1 MKNDISQRSNNF
13 IVKLWITNHPVYPS
27 SSGFLRVLDRAW
39 HGCTVGLIWLINC
52 EITMHC
58 TMSRFSPTFYFPMK
72 ILPELSWPWQ
82 SSWRSEVSRDVTRR
96 WVMTRDLTSVTRAGC
111 ELHFLV
117 TETFCHCGS
126 LQWAGAP
133 SCCVNRAQGM
143 WLQAVRGVRL
153 LLPGLRSHNPII
165 RSQSHIMSPDTS
177 TLLTLA
183 WLVSDIASG
192 QTGHIGY
199 LIIDR

>member
-13 IVKLWITNHPVYPS
+13 IVKLWITNQPVYPS

-72 ILPELSWPWQ
+72 FS
-82 SSWRSEVSRDVTRR
+82 
-96 WVMTRDLTSVTRAGC
+96 
-111 ELHFLV
+111 
-117 TETFCHCGS
+117 
-126 LQWAGAP
+126 P
-133 SCCVNRAQGM
+133 SCPGPGSPHDALRWAVTWRGAGWWHVTSTVSPVSPGLGVSCIFLWRRHFAIVAPCSEQGR
-143 WLQAVRGVRL
+143 QAAAWAEHRECDSRL

>member
-72 ILPELSWPWQ
+72 FS
-82 SSWRSEVSRDVTRR
+82 
-96 WVMTRDLTSVTRAGC
+96 
-111 ELHFLV
+111 
-117 TETFCHCGS
+117 
-126 LQWAGAP
+126 P
-133 SCCVNRAQGM
+133 SCPGPGSPHDALRWAVTWRGAGWWHVTSPVSPVSPGLGVSCIFLWRRHFAIVAPCSEQGR
-143 WLQAVRGVRL
+143 QAAAWTEYRECDSRL

>member
-72 ILPELSWPWQ
+72 FSQSCPGPGSPHDALRWAVTWRGAGWWHVTSPVSPGLGVSCIFLWRRHFAIVAPCSEQGRQAAAWTEHRECDSRLSGVSGCCCRDSGVIIQLSDLSPTSCLRIPAHFSHSHGWSVILPVVKL
-82 SSWRSEVSRDVTRR
+82 DI
-96 WVMTRDLTSVTRAGC
+96 
-111 ELHFLV
+111 LV
-117 TETFCHCGS
+117 
-126 LQWAGAP
+126 
-133 SCCVNRAQGM
+133 
-143 WLQAVRGVRL
+143 
-153 LLPGLRSHNPII
+153 I
-165 RSQSHIMSPDTS
+165 
-177 TLLTLA
+177 
-183 WLVSDIASG
+183 
-192 QTGHIGY
+192 
-199 LIIDR
+199 